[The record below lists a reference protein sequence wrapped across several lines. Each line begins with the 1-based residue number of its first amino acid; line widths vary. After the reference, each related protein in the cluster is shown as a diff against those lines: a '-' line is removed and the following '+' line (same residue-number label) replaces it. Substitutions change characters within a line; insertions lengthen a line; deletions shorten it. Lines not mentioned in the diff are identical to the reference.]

1 MSDLQKMKDD
11 KLNLFIEHIEKEL
24 ENLEFKLQVSSISG
38 FSLETESW
46 DKYHYYLTV
55 LLQVAKEEKKK
66 RTKKIKHESK

>member
-11 KLNLFIEHIEKEL
+11 KLDLFIEHIKKEL
-24 ENLEFKLQVSSISG
+24 ESLEFKLQVSSISG
-38 FSLETESW
+38 FSLETTSW

-66 RTKKIKHESK
+66 RTKRVKHESK

>member
-24 ENLEFKLQVSSISG
+24 ENLEFKLQVSSIAG
-38 FSLETESW
+38 FSLETTNW
-46 DKYHYYLTV
+46 GKYHYYLTV

-66 RTKKIKHESK
+66 RTKRVKYESK